1 MKLTRKLIGS
11 SKKYAASKEF
21 WHKNRGIPQM
31 KPLLRRLLR
40 VDGLPSR
47 RNARSQKRPTRGLAR
62 PYALPAGY
70 LGFCARIGGAACTFR
85 TQKQVPRTSVFA
97 QQLVGVGLTVSC
109 LERTDSLDTIG
120 LRFR

>member
-31 KPLLRRLLR
+31 KPLLERLLR

-47 RNARSQKRPTRGLAR
+47 RNARSQKRPARGLSR
-62 PYALPAGY
+62 HYALPVGY
-70 LGFCARIGGAACTFR
+70 LGFCAEIFLLECTFSGS
-85 TQKQVPRTSVFA
+85 PA
-97 QQLVGVGLTVSC
+97 
-109 LERTDSLDTIG
+109 
-120 LRFR
+120 

>member
-1 MKLTRKLIGS
+1 MKQSRELIEFR
-11 SKKYAASKEF
+11 KKYAASKEF

-31 KPLLRRLLR
+31 KPLLERLLR

-70 LGFCARIGGAACTFR
+70 LGFCAKIGHSPCTILNAEASTPHF
-85 TQKQVPRTSVFA
+85 
-97 QQLVGVGLTVSC
+97 
-109 LERTDSLDTIG
+109 G
-120 LRFR
+120 LRTTTRGGGSHC